1 MLENPFL
8 FDLQKSLELEMKNI
22 HSFFKKIEISILNND
37 YENILIFSNNL
48 SRSVERY
55 KEIEELILK
64 EMSC

>member
-8 FDLQKSLELEMKNI
+8 FDLKKSLELEMKNI
-22 HSFFKKIEISILNND
+22 HSFSKKIEISILNDD

-48 SRSVERY
+48 SKSVERY

>member
-8 FDLQKSLELEMKNI
+8 SDLQRSLELEMKNI
-22 HSFFKKIEISILNND
+22 HIFSKKIEISILNND

-48 SRSVERY
+48 SKSVERY